1 MASEKQQVEE
11 ESSGG
16 APDWMV
22 TFSDCMTLLLTFF
35 VLLLSFSSFDDHTF
49 ETLGTSFA
57 QSLPS
62 IGKNNTSDTESIW
75 KKQESRHRQRMNKG
89 TETRPT
95 NEDTAGNF
103 MKEKKPLDFRNLK
116 VFTVPSSQVFWG
128 TGTAI
133 SKTGQEML
141 DAFGTFLKS
150 APSRVVISESSPDG
164 DNELGLRRSWAVVEY
179 VTRDKEISKDKF
191 SITASGVMGSSRSK
205 NRFLTITMLERSVYE

>member
-1 MASEKQQVEE
+1 MAREKQQVEE
-11 ESSGG
+11 ESPGG

-49 ETLGTSFA
+49 QTLGMSFT

-62 IGKNNTSDTESIW
+62 IGKNTISDVDSMW
-75 KKQESRHRQRMNKG
+75 QKQELRRRERMKKG

-95 NEDTAGNF
+95 NEDEASNF
-103 MKEKKPLDFRNLK
+103 MREKKPLDFRNLK
-116 VFTVPSSQVFWG
+116 VFTVPSSEIFWG

-133 SKTGQEML
+133 SKTGQGML

-150 APSRVVISESSPDG
+150 APSRVVISESSTDG
-164 DNELGLRRSWAVVEY
+164 DNELGLRRAWAVVEY

-191 SITASGVMGSSRSK
+191 SITASSEMGGRMGE
-205 NRFLTITMLERSVYE
+205 RLLTITLLERSVYE